1 MVSKIIRIDNRMIR
15 IFIRT
20 VQLVMWNVL
29 RNTRMVVR
37 IVRMVER

>member
-29 RNTRMVVR
+29 RNTRMVVM